1 MGAAGLNGSES
12 DERSRILVFCRPY
25 LIANYRENVRPA
37 ETDHDFHFLTD
48 GASPGTHDTRAA
60 FYAALESGARSGE
73 VTAEEEADV
82 IARCRMLRNID
93 RAMAVR
99 LVHAMAVT
107 LAAEI
112 DRVAP
117 AGILTQ
123 MVDEYVVHLLS
134 LLAAKRRI
142 GFVGYCWSYFPEHAM
157 LLADAYGR
165 PFDCRE
171 PGDAEIDSVLGEI
184 SARAFRQN
192 YNQRDSYRW
201 SAHLYQLARYR
212 AKQLWFAIQARRH
225 RDPWNVHYAMTPFIV
240 ERRRLAD
247 FPHPHYF
254 HDDWT
259 GELARLRRERP
270 DAPVVYLPL
279 GYFPE
284 STIDYW
290 IGDKRAL
297 DYETL
302 AIEMA
307 RTLAEDCVVI
317 IKEHLHMMG
326 SRGAAF
332 TKALKAI
339 PGAVSVHPME
349 FSNDAVAAA
358 DAIVLGGGSVGVEAT
373 VRGKPVFSFC
383 DTAYWF
389 APSGATWL
397 DLGAIG
403 GWSARIRE
411 RLAAGGAPDAG
422 AGRALIRA
430 CLRSTTR
437 SRGEVKFWPLMLE
450 EDLRAVLRR
459 LTREAAVSAP
469 EREVA

>member
-1 MGAAGLNGSES
+1 MTSPEGSE
-12 DERSRILVFCRPY
+12 RPTILVFCRPY
-25 LIANYRENVRPA
+25 FIANYRENIRPVEA
-37 ETDHDFHFLTD
+37 DYDFRFLTD
-48 GASPGTHDTRAA
+48 GASPGTRDTRAA
-60 FYAALESGARSGE
+60 FYAALDRGSRSAE
-73 VTAEEEADV
+73 VSPAEEADI

-93 RAMAVR
+93 PAMAGR
-99 LVHAMAVT
+99 LVHAMAT
-107 LAAEI
+107 ALAEEI
-112 DRVAP
+112 DRARP
-117 AGILTQ
+117 AGILSQ
-123 MVDEYVVHLLS
+123 MVDEYVTHLLW
-134 LLAAKRRI
+134 LLAAKRKI
-142 GFVGYCWSYFPEHAM
+142 GFVGYCGSYFPHHAM

-165 PFDCRE
+165 PFECRE
-171 PGDAEIDSVLGEI
+171 PGDEEVDAVLAEI

-192 YNQRDSYRW
+192 YNQRDTYRW
-201 SAHLYQLARYR
+201 STHLFCLARYR
-212 AKQLWFAIQARRH
+212 VKQLWFAIQSRRH

-240 ERRRLAD
+240 ERRRLGD
-247 FPHPHYF
+247 FPRADYY

-297 DYETL
+297 DYESLVTEMASTL
-302 AIEMA
+302 AK
-307 RTLAEDCVVI
+307 DCVVI

-383 DTAYWF
+383 DTSYWF

-397 DLGAIG
+397 DLGAIAT
-403 GWSARIRE
+403 WSALIRE
-411 RLAAGGAPDAG
+411 RIAAFTPPDRQKV
-422 AGRALIRA
+422 RAFVRA
-430 CLRSTTR
+430 CLRANARRR
-437 SRGEVKFWPLMLE
+437 SDEPLWPIMRE
-450 EDLRAVLRR
+450 DDLRAILDR
-459 LTREAAVSAP
+459 LAAPVIPIATRD
-469 EREVA
+469 VA